1 VSGRRKKKE
10 VHEEHENHERWLVSW
25 ADFMTLLFAF
35 FVVMYAVSRV
45 DNDRVAQAEQSVRWA
60 MHMEGEGGVTKMPLF
75 RGPPSDG
82 GTLIA
87 TDGGGA
93 IAITQEEFIESV
105 RRRVE
110 NRVRPFVMQKD
121 KGPAVVRVL
130 VEGDRVT
137 VRLAAAE
144 FFDPGQAVLRPQALP
159 ILDAIAAELVP
170 LGRPLQV
177 EGHTDDLPVQGTRFR
192 DNWELSASR
201 AATVVSYLHGAHGAP
216 PGLLS
221 AVGRADTRPF
231 ATGGDDAARELNR
244 RVELVLELDL
254 KHPPKGAEAPPA
266 DPMRVQ

>member
-1 VSGRRKKKE
+1 VAGRRKKKE

-75 RGPPSDG
+75 KGPPSDG
-82 GTLIA
+82 GTVPA
-87 TDGGGA
+87 GQGGA
-93 IAITQEEFIESV
+93 IAVSQEESVENV

-110 NRVRPFVMQKD
+110 NRVRPFVMQRT
-121 KGPAVVRVL
+121 KGPAAVSVFVD
-130 VEGDRVT
+130 GDRVT

-144 FFDPGQAVLRPQALP
+144 FFDPGQAALRPQALP
-159 ILDAIAAELVP
+159 ILDVIASELVP

-177 EGHTDDLPVQGTRFR
+177 EGHTDDQPVQGVRFR

-201 AATVVSYLHGAHGAP
+201 AATVVSYLSAAHQAQ

-231 ATGGDDAARELNR
+231 ASGDDEAARELNR
-244 RVELVLELDL
+244 RVELVLELDV
-254 KHPPKGAEAPPA
+254 KNPRKDRPTPAA
-266 DPMRVQ
+266 DPMRLQ